1 MTNKNILL
9 MTYRDSA
16 AESIYHDLYKHT
28 EPYFKRYA
36 IANNYDYKHIL
47 INDTEPNICRL
58 RKLSLITNQLQYYVS
73 ENMSMYD
80 YIIYSDIDIVIKDP
94 TYNIFD
100 ESKSLIHKDITISSD
115 SYGLCTGFMV
125 IKNTTFSKRFF
136 KTCTF
141 LKPTTI
147 SEYPRS
153 QKSADDQEM
162 IKHLYFEYPHIRQ
175 NINGKLSEGVV
186 SNVKSSE
193 SNTRDSF
200 AHHHWWN
207 YRTQEDID
215 KVFNT
220 LKP

>member
-1 MTNKNILL
+1 MRDKNILL

-28 EPYFKRYA
+28 EPYFERYA
-36 IANNYDYKHIL
+36 IANNYEYKHIL
-47 INDTEPNICRL
+47 VDDIEPNICRL
-58 RKLSLITNQLQYYVS
+58 RKLSLITRQLQHSYKYV
-73 ENMSMYD
+73 
-80 YIIYSDIDIVIKDP
+80 IYSDIDIVIKDP
-94 TYNIFD
+94 SYNIFD

-115 SYGLCTGFMV
+115 SYGLCTGFMI
-125 IKNTTFSKRFF
+125 IKNTIFSRVFF
-136 KTCTF
+136 NTCTF

-175 NINGKLSEGVV
+175 NINPKLSEGVV

-193 SNTRDSF
+193 SNIGDSF